1 VFTTQPV
8 LVALDLDKKMRV
20 EADTSEY
27 TTGEVLLMRY
37 EDDK

>member
-1 VFTTQPV
+1 
-8 LVALDLDKKMRV
+8 MRV

-27 TTGEVLLMRY
+27 ATGEVLLMRY